1 MKKATKT
8 DHLQFEAVMGAA
20 IKGVPM
26 NEAVTL
32 ITGQPK
38 QWDAL
43 VERVI
48 DSFGDLEI
56 ID

>member
-1 MKKATKT
+1 MNKATET
-8 DHLQFEAVMGAA
+8 DCLKFEAVLGAS

-32 ITGQPK
+32 ITGQPE
-38 QWDAL
+38 QWNAL

-48 DSFGDLEI
+48 DSFGDLELV
-56 ID
+56 D